1 MRAPQRRIKLLGGRL
16 PAGPILAIGVVLAL
30 MLTALVVMMV
40 GDQKAGPARAY
51 EELRAA
57 GVAGG
62 CEDTWRL
69 LADEARQ
76 GYGSP
81 DDACRQA
88 AGFNWSGAQV
98 LNVRVHG
105 GRAAIL
111 CIAEPLGYGIFFEKI
126 DDRWLADSAAPS
138 MRSECL
144 PESPAEAV
152 ERFRQ
157 KSPGQLDLKLQFS
170 QISPGLPGNPLAPA
184 ISPAVSRIVAS
195 ASSRP
200 YSSNATRSSSPDARY
215 SNSMASGLTPV
226 KFAAA
231 RTA

>member
-1 MRAPQRRIKLLGGRL
+1 MSPCQPFNTRESRERRGTPKYREAWQSLGKPLRDRRLEVIESGEAICISCGASVERSRARCLECGAPQRRIKLLGGRL

-157 KSPGQLDLKLQFS
+157 KSPG
-170 QISPGLPGNPLAPA
+170 
-184 ISPAVSRIVAS
+184 
-195 ASSRP
+195 SSI
-200 YSSNATRSSSPDARY
+200 
-215 SNSMASGLTPV
+215 
-226 KFAAA
+226 
-231 RTA
+231 